1 MDAAAERATTE
12 SPRKSKRKSP
22 DGGGPAPLPTA
33 NVRLP
38 QRRYRQTIQ
47 KLDLWSVLKVSL
59 CFYLSGLLMTIVAGV
74 VLWFVAD
81 SFNVIH
87 DVERFMGD
95 LLSSKDFKLLSAQI
109 LEAIEAAP
117 ASQVALAWSRPKS
130 FTSSCSRLSVT
141 QVRCAVV
148 CPLSRAASRSRSS
161 RD

>member
-1 MDAAAERATTE
+1 VDAAAERATTE

-109 LEAIEAAP
+109 LEGTVLIGLVV
-117 ASQVALAWSRPKS
+117 VALLTILTVIAAA
-130 FTSSCSRLSVT
+130 FYNLFGQVMGGIEVT
-141 QVRCAVV
+141 IVEDDVGPRV
-148 CPLSRAASRSRSS
+148 
-161 RD
+161 

>member
-1 MDAAAERATTE
+1 VDAAAERATTE

-22 DGGGPAPLPTA
+22 DGSGPAPLPTA
-33 NVRLP
+33 NVRMP

-59 CFYLSGLLMTIVAGV
+59 CFYLSGLVMTIVAGV
-74 VLWFVAD
+74 VLWFIAD

-109 LEAIEAAP
+109 LEGTVLIGLVV
-117 ASQVALAWSRPKS
+117 VALLTILTVIAAA
-130 FTSSCSRLSVT
+130 FYNLFGQVMGGIEVT
-141 QVRCAVV
+141 IVEDDVGPRV
-148 CPLSRAASRSRSS
+148 
-161 RD
+161 

>member
-109 LEAIEAAP
+109 LEGTVLIGLVV
-117 ASQVALAWSRPKS
+117 VALLTILTVIAAA
-130 FTSSCSRLSVT
+130 FYNLFGQVMGGIEVT
-141 QVRCAVV
+141 IVEDDVGPRV
-148 CPLSRAASRSRSS
+148 
-161 RD
+161 